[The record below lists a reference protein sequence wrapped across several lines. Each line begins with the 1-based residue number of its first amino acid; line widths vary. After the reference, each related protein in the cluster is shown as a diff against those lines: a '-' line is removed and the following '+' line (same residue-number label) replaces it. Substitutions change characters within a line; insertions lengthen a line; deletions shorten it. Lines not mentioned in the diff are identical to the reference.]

1 MLARANRLVSA
12 DDYRTVLRR
21 GSRRASLNT
30 VVSVVRTVAG
40 SPARFGFIVTR
51 KVGNA
56 VKRNR
61 VRRRMKAIAWELI
74 NGGLT
79 GTDVVVR
86 ALPASVEADWV
97 TLHSEITEALE
108 RSRNT

>member
-1 MLARANRLVSA
+1 V
-12 DDYRTVLRR
+12 
-21 GSRRASLNT
+21 NT
-30 VVSVVRTVAG
+30 VVSVVLTPAA

-56 VKRNR
+56 VKRNL
-61 VRRRMKAIAWELI
+61 VRRRMKAIAWELV
-74 NGGLT
+74 NGGLA
-79 GTDVVVR
+79 GTDVVIR

>member
-1 MLARANRLVSA
+1 V
-12 DDYRTVLRR
+12 
-21 GSRRASLNT
+21 NT
-30 VVSVVRTVAG
+30 VVSVVRTPTG
-40 SPARFGFIVTR
+40 SPARFGFILTR

-56 VKRNR
+56 VKRNL
-61 VRRRMKAIAWELI
+61 VRRRMKAIAWELV
-74 NGGLT
+74 NGGLA
-79 GTDVVVR
+79 GTDVVIR